1 MDVKS
6 IIEEVQAIKVYP
18 HMMFNASKLKTLSDY
33 VDIAFGNNEYF
44 DNEVMLTLLRLFCLY
59 PHCFDKIVIK
69 KILVCVL
76 YNINEVD
83 MNTYLSLINPN
94 LYDEHIRSVVY
105 LYDLIKEC
113 HFIKLWS
120 CINNNQGMDNRS
132 CDYSFLA
139 NHDSFICNVRKYILN
154 CITLSFE
161 NISLQ
166 NMATYL
172 NYKDM
177 NELEKFL
184 NENKWTVKKATHK
197 EEEVQVCSNGNI
209 ETMQQSKKS
218 INAYFN
224 EDNISSYINKLNN

>member
-132 CDYSFLA
+132 FDYSFLA

>member
-1 MDVKS
+1 MDVKN

-18 HMMFNASKLKTLSDY
+18 HMMFNASKLKILSDY

-76 YNINEVD
+76 YNINDID

-94 LYDEHIRSVVY
+94 LYDDHIRSIVY

-113 HFIKLWS
+113 HFIKMWS
-120 CINNNQGMDNRS
+120 CINNNQWMDNRS
-132 CDYSFLA
+132 CDYSFLTS
-139 NHDSFICNVRKYILN
+139 HDNFICNIRKYILN

-161 NISLQ
+161 NISLE
-166 NMATYL
+166 NMAAYL
-172 NYKDM
+172 NFHDM
-177 NELEKFL
+177 NELENFL
-184 NENKWTVKKATHK
+184 NENKWTIKKAMHK
-197 EEEVQVCSNGNI
+197 DEEVKICSNGNI
-209 ETMQQSKKS
+209 ETMQQNKKS
-218 INAYFN
+218 INTYFN
-224 EDNISSYINKLNN
+224 EDNILSYINKLNN